1 MCVRVCLCVCV
12 CVSVCV
18 PEVVCASQS
27 QCLCILAKRL
37 HTTVSSNGHVC
48 FSERCGRNAVSQ
60 AMESTSWLVQR
71 DSTHCTSGRSLLA
84 TWSRSCM
91 VPKENFCWMWWSV
104 YYFVSVLVFLP
115 LCLSYHSPEEAQST
129 IRLPYNSETNIQL
142 LWEQTDFDFVFC
154 LIIFFPCVFLPTS
167 VSVI

>member
-1 MCVRVCLCVCV
+1 MRVCLCVCV

-71 DSTHCTSGRSLLA
+71 DSTHYTSGRSLLA

-115 LCLSYHSPEEAQST
+115 LCLSYHSPEEAQSGCLT
-129 IRLPYNSETNIQL
+129 TVRQIYSCYGNR
-142 LWEQTDFDFVFC
+142 QTLTLSFV
-154 LIIFFPCVFLPTS
+154 
-167 VSVI
+167 